1 MPINSIPD
9 AIKTAR
15 DLQDFLARFPS
26 APMHS
31 LGDILAS
38 RTYHQAVEGVLK
50 RANDVASRDSE
61 SYRAS
66 LSKRE
71 QARAAILS
79 LMSERDITAFVY
91 PTLRRKPAVIGQPQ
105 NGSNCQLS
113 ATTGLPA
120 ISVPAG
126 FTSDGLPVG
135 MDLLGQPWSEPTL
148 LRVAYAYER
157 ASAPRK
163 PPKTTPPLAA
173 R

>member
-1 MPINSIPD
+1 
-9 AIKTAR
+9 
-15 DLQDFLARFPS
+15 
-26 APMHS
+26 MHS

-38 RTYHQAVEGVLK
+38 GKYHQAVEGLLK

-79 LMSERDITAFVY
+79 LMSERGITAFAY

-120 ISVPAG
+120 ISMPAG

>member
-1 MPINSIPD
+1 
-9 AIKTAR
+9 
-15 DLQDFLARFPS
+15 
-26 APMHS
+26 MHS
-31 LGDILAS
+31 LGDIVAS
-38 RTYHQAVEGVLK
+38 GQYHQAVEGVLK

-71 QARAAILS
+71 QARAAILA
-79 LMSERDITAFVY
+79 LMNERDITALVY
-91 PTLRRKPAVIGQPQ
+91 PTLRRKPAVIGEPQ

-113 ATTGLPA
+113 ATTGFPA
-120 ISVPAG
+120 MSMPAG

-148 LRVAYAYER
+148 LRLAYAYER

>member
-1 MPINSIPD
+1 MLP
-9 AIKTAR
+9 KLTRRLR
-15 DLQDFLARFPS
+15 D
-26 APMHS
+26 
-31 LGDILAS
+31 
-38 RTYHQAVEGVLK
+38 RTVVT
-50 RANDVASRDSE
+50 
-61 SYRAS
+61 
-66 LSKRE
+66 
-71 QARAAILS
+71 AAILS
-79 LMSERDITAFVY
+79 LMNERDITAFVY

-113 ATTGLPA
+113 ATTGFPA
-120 ISVPAG
+120 LSMPAG

-148 LRVAYAYER
+148 LRIAYAYER